1 MLECLRYL
9 RSLRSVVSNPPP
21 SPTSTLSSTL
31 TSMEEVLEKVAS
43 FQDKCDSPYLV
54 NRRNRDSRW
63 TQQRLSDSAFQV
75 VTTPMDDI
83 MEIRGRL
90 SLDRSEEIRLSLLAP
105 NPVITTTWSH
115 SPGGVSSP
123 FANSFSSTPLS
134 ECRYYGSV
142 PSTLSTV
149 RPSPWKVSVETQ
161 QHQQSLIQRKLLQNS
176 VQQSV
181 EKLKK
186 SDSLPSSPANIK
198 KVLFSENVLQ
208 SNSPECTVSAVDAD
222 GNKPTETS
230 KRDHNSDCDR
240 KKDSSTRSYPLNL
253 GVPPEG
259 CEEDLQK

>member
-43 FQDKCDSPYLV
+43 FQDKCESPYLV

-63 TQQRLSDSAFQV
+63 TQQRLSDSASANQV
-75 VTTPMDDI
+75 VGIHSTTPMDDI

-105 NPVITTTWSH
+105 NPVITTTWSQ

-123 FANSFSSTPLS
+123 FANPFLS
-134 ECRYYGSV
+134 

-208 SNSPECTVSAVDAD
+208 SNSPECTISAVDTD

-230 KRDHNSDCDR
+230 KRDQNSDCDR